1 MKKLNNKGFNMVEIM
16 VAIVVLLILT
26 VPLVNYFIASFKTN
40 ASAKRRQYATNLAQE
55 TVEEIQGINL
65 EDVLQYYVFDAS
77 QNKYTRDDS
86 KEIPQKYKEFTQT
99 YQYIRR
105 TAGNETTGYCYTLF
119 PEKIDKK
126 GKYEFQ
132 RSITVDARDYSSG
145 STLKNPS
152 DTSKKPIN
160 EQTQTVNIKS
170 LDPEKTAVIGDK
182 MDNNI
187 GNTDFDAQ
195 RDIYT
200 KKKTN
205 SSLFTNPPFDYGDFM
220 KREIVVE
227 YGKDLSTGKYH
238 VKCYATYT
246 QTQNTATDIETV
258 NKDIYLD
265 REFTEK
271 PEVFVF
277 WDQFH
282 VYNMKKYVETG
293 DKTAVQYPSD
303 AINAD
308 VLKLKNTSGEDYNL
322 YLINGNGIMGVHKNQ
337 SRIDD
342 GTVGINKVN
351 IFSNDPSVFTPG
363 FLPIKDMDN
372 TAMATNSEFKS
383 LYKVKVT
390 ITDKDDSKFSVT
402 LNSSKGE

>member
-16 VAIVVLLILT
+16 VAIAVLLILT
-26 VPLVNYFIASFKTN
+26 VPLINYFIASFKTN
-40 ASAKRRQYATNLAQE
+40 ASAKRRQYATNLAQD

-65 EDVLQYYVFDAS
+65 EDVLQYYTFDTAQS
-77 QNKYTRDDS
+77 KYIRDDS

-105 TAGNETTGYCYTLF
+105 TAGNDTTGYCYTLF

-126 GKYEFQ
+126 GKYKFQ

-145 STLKNPS
+145 SALKDPS
-152 DTSKKPIN
+152 DTSKMPIN
-160 EQTQTVNIKS
+160 EQTQTVNLKS

-182 MDNNI
+182 IDTNI

-227 YGKDLSTGKYH
+227 YSKDFPTGKYH

-265 REFTEK
+265 KEFAEK

-282 VYNMKKYVETG
+282 VYDMKKYVETG
-293 DKTAVQYPSD
+293 DKTAVKYPT
-303 AINAD
+303 ALEAD

-342 GTVGINKVN
+342 STVGLNKVN
-351 IFSNDPSVFTPG
+351 IFTNDVSVFTKG
-363 FLPIKDMDN
+363 SLEVNDMDN

-390 ITDKDDSKFSVT
+390 ITDTNDSKFSVT

>member
-16 VAIVVLLILT
+16 VAIAVLLILT
-26 VPLVNYFIASFKTN
+26 VPLINYFIASFKTN
-40 ASAKRRQYATNLAQE
+40 ASAKRRQYATNLAQD

-65 EDVLQYYVFDAS
+65 EDVLQYYTFDTAQS
-77 QNKYTRDDS
+77 KYIRDDS

-105 TAGNETTGYCYTLF
+105 TAGNDTTGYCYTLF

-126 GKYEFQ
+126 GKYSFQ
-132 RSITVDARDYSSG
+132 RSITVDARDYSTG
-145 STLKNPS
+145 SALKDPS
-152 DTSKKPIN
+152 DTSKMPIN
-160 EQTQTVNIKS
+160 EQTQTVNLKS

-182 MDNNI
+182 IDTNI

-227 YGKDLSTGKYH
+227 YSKDFPTGKYH

-265 REFTEK
+265 KEFAEK

-282 VYNMKKYVETG
+282 VYDMKKYVETG
-293 DKTAVQYPSD
+293 DKTAVKYPT
-303 AINAD
+303 ALEAD

-342 GTVGINKVN
+342 STVGLNKVN
-351 IFSNDPSVFTPG
+351 IFTNDVSVFTKG
-363 FLPIKDMDN
+363 SLEVNDMDN

-390 ITDKDDSKFSVT
+390 ITDTNDSKFSVT

>member
-16 VAIVVLLILT
+16 VAIAVLLILT
-26 VPLVNYFIASFKTN
+26 VPLINYFIASFKTN

-65 EDVLQYYVFDAS
+65 EDVLQYYTFDTAQS
-77 QNKYTRDDS
+77 KYIRDDS

-105 TAGNETTGYCYTLF
+105 TAGNDTTGYCYTLF

-126 GKYEFQ
+126 GKYKFQ

-145 STLKNPS
+145 SALRDPS
-152 DTSKKPIN
+152 DTSKMPIN

-170 LDPEKTAVIGDK
+170 PDPEKTAVIGDK

-227 YGKDLSTGKYH
+227 YSKDFPTGKYH

-265 REFTEK
+265 KEFAEK

-282 VYNMKKYVETG
+282 VYDMKKYVETG
-293 DKTAVQYPSD
+293 DKTAVKYPT
-303 AINAD
+303 ALEAD

-342 GTVGINKVN
+342 STVGLNKVN
-351 IFSNDPSVFTPG
+351 IFTNDVSVFTKG
-363 FLPIKDMDN
+363 SLEVNDMDN

>member
-16 VAIVVLLILT
+16 VAIAVLLILT
-26 VPLVNYFIASFKTN
+26 VPLINYFIASFKTN

-65 EDVLQYYVFDAS
+65 EDVLQYYTFDTAQS
-77 QNKYTRDDS
+77 KYIRDDS

-105 TAGNETTGYCYTLF
+105 TAGNDTTGYCYTLF

-126 GKYEFQ
+126 GKYKFQ

-145 STLKNPS
+145 SALRDPS
-152 DTSKKPIN
+152 DTSKMPIN

-170 LDPEKTAVIGDK
+170 PDPEKTAVIGDK

-227 YGKDLSTGKYH
+227 YSKDFPTGKYH

-265 REFTEK
+265 KEFAEK

-282 VYNMKKYVETG
+282 VYDMKKYVETG
-293 DKTAVQYPSD
+293 DKTAVKYPT
-303 AINAD
+303 ALEAD

-342 GTVGINKVN
+342 STVGLNKVN
-351 IFSNDPSVFTPG
+351 IFTNDVSVFTKG
-363 FLPIKDMDN
+363 SLEVNDMDN

-390 ITDKDDSKFSVT
+390 ITDTNDSKFSVT

>member
-16 VAIVVLLILT
+16 VAIAVLLILT
-26 VPLVNYFIASFKTN
+26 VPLINYFIASFKTN

-65 EDVLQYYVFDAS
+65 EDVLQYYTFDTAQS
-77 QNKYTRDDS
+77 KYIRDDS

-105 TAGNETTGYCYTLF
+105 TAGNDTTGYCYTLF

-126 GKYEFQ
+126 GKYKFQ

-145 STLKNPS
+145 SALRDPS
-152 DTSKKPIN
+152 DTSKMPIN

-227 YGKDLSTGKYH
+227 YSKDFPTGKYH

-265 REFTEK
+265 KEFAEK

-282 VYNMKKYVETG
+282 VYDMKKYVETG
-293 DKTAVQYPSD
+293 DKTAVKYPT
-303 AINAD
+303 ALEAD

-342 GTVGINKVN
+342 STVGLNKVN
-351 IFSNDPSVFTPG
+351 IFTNDVSVFTKG
-363 FLPIKDMDN
+363 SLEVNDMDN

-390 ITDKDDSKFSVT
+390 ITDTNDSKFSVT